1 MFYKIKLIIKFAILL
16 TIVSFLCLFV
26 IHNPVSVELNL
37 YPFGYI
43 IEIKLVI
50 LILLALFIGF
60 VLSFFADILS
70 FFRKIT
76 HFKIRKK

>member
-16 TIVSFLCLFV
+16 AIVSFLCLFI
-26 IHNPVSVELNL
+26 IHNPVNVELDL

-43 IEIKLVI
+43 VEIRLVI
-50 LILLALFIGF
+50 LILITLFVGF

-70 FFRKIT
+70 FFRKIM